1 MLKAV
6 QVGKKAE
13 RMVKEIK
20 YLRVYNIV
28 STDQRQISVGRARG
42 YIWNLTGREKKHN
55 EVEVRGYELVSW
67 LWNLTF

>member
-13 RMVKEIK
+13 RVVKEIK

-28 STDQRQISVGRARG
+28 STTQRQISVGRGRG
-42 YIWNLTGREKKHN
+42 YIWNLTGREKRSTTKLKS
-55 EVEVRGYELVSW
+55 EGMS
-67 LWNLTF
+67 